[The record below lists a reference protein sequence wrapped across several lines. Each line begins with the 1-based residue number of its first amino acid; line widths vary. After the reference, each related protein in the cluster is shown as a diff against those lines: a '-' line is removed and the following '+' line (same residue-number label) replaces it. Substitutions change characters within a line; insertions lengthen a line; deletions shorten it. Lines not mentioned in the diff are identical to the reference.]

1 MGLLQNQN
9 IGVLDW
15 RFVVLLAKC
24 WHVIVLIFY
33 LVCERLLSLGRYTM
47 KIEYEWQD
55 VLSMRCQKWYKD
67 LEELCVGSDVGV
79 KKKLTWL
86 WTKIAENTENTAERL
101 KRCRWWRESPA
112 ISSAQTLTIV
122 RKKCWHVRDWL
133 HYFRLKI
140 CDKMPPELRDNFT
153 IVGSYSKAFL
163 CPKLGIKVALYLH
176 FCVFFIELKYKLE
189 KLK

>member
-9 IGVLDW
+9 IEVLDW

-67 LEELCVGSDVGV
+67 LEELRVGSDVGV

-101 KRCRWWRESPA
+101 KRCRWWREKPGYIERSNA
-112 ISSAQTLTIV
+112 HHRAQKVLTRAWLIALFSS
-122 RKKCWHVRDWL
+122 
-133 HYFRLKI
+133 
-140 CDKMPPELRDNFT
+140 ENLRQNAT
-153 IVGSYSKAFL
+153 RIAR
-163 CPKLGIKVALYLH
+163 
-176 FCVFFIELKYKLE
+176 
-189 KLK
+189 